1 MYADPK
7 FHSYS
12 KAALTHN
19 CGGNTLEKIQLTCG
33 LYMQMFFCD
42 PSGLFFSMLEM

>member
-1 MYADPK
+1 MGEIQFLMYADPH
-7 FHSYS
+7 FRSYS

-33 LYMQMFFCD
+33 LYMQMFF
-42 PSGLFFSMLEM
+42 SMLEM